1 MTCSYHVVVSPGSP
15 ITVETQDASPSPLL
29 SSPEPEGGAVVVS
42 KEALGQEFC
51 APPPINDYLIHKTVF
66 LTCKYDAGV
75 FSTLISTVATPNP
88 TNPPL

>member
-1 MTCSYHVVVSPGSP
+1 MTCSYYVVVSPGSP

-29 SSPEPEGGAVVVS
+29 PSPEPEGGASGSVKGS
-42 KEALGQEFC
+42 LG
-51 APPPINDYLIHKTVF
+51 ARVLPPAINDYLIHKTVF